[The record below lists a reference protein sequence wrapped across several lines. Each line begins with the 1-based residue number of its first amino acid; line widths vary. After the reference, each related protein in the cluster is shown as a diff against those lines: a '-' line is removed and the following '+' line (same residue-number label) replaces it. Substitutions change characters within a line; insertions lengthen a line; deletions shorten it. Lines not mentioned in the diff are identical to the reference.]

1 MVERADFRED
11 HPIGVTDR
19 PPQVEGPVGSLRDPP
34 VEGAFGGAPNEM
46 MQLAEIGYKRAQ
58 QKDRIFIVYFV
69 AVVVFC
75 KRVYYCS
82 LPDSARRSI
91 ISGTVQRP
99 GGAQV
104 PRFQGAECE
113 AVVRG
118 ASRSPRQRVKTHFLP
133 LTLV

>member
-11 HPIGVTDR
+11 HPIGVIDR
-19 PPQVEGPVGSLRDPP
+19 PPQVEGPVRSLRDPP

-91 ISGTVQRP
+91 ISGTV
-99 GGAQV
+99 
-104 PRFQGAECE
+104 
-113 AVVRG
+113 